1 LKFNVLAPF
10 SLQKLLEIK
19 KTSDG
24 SATLYNSELNE
35 HYHSTF
41 GAYTESM
48 HIFINN
54 GLLVLN
60 KKNIKILEIGFG
72 TGLNAILSYETALN
86 NNLKIDY
93 TGIELYP
100 LPFQLIKQLSYESF
114 INTINLELF
123 YEMHNAEW
131 NKTNQITSEF
141 NLKKI
146 QGDFNELPL
155 NQYYD
160 LAYFDAF
167 GPDVQPEMWSLKNF
181 IKIYNALNDKGILV
195 TYSSKGDVKRN
206 LRDAGFVVSR
216 LQGPPGKR
224 HMIRAEK
231 QIDKF

>member
-1 LKFNVLAPF
+1 LSPF
-10 SLQKLLEIK
+10 SLQNLLEIK

-24 SATLYNSELNE
+24 SSTLFNSELNE

-48 HIFINN
+48 HIFISN
-54 GLLVLN
+54 GLLTLN

-100 LPFQLIKQLSYESF
+100 LPFQLIKRLGYENF
-114 INTINLELF
+114 IKSENLDLF
-123 YEMHNAEW
+123 YKMHNAEW
-131 NKTNQITSEF
+131 NEANQITTEF

-146 QGDFNELPL
+146 QGDFNELL
-155 NQYYD
+155 LDQYYN
-160 LAYFDAF
+160 LVYFDAF
-167 GPDVQPEMWSLKNF
+167 GPDVQHEMWSLKNF

-206 LRDAGFVVSR
+206 LRYAGFLVSR

-231 QIDKF
+231 TNR